1 MFLFVIPLRV
11 DYLSLVNVSGWH
23 REQEHTLAR
32 LHSGPHL
39 ELVEHEFDKYIS
51 NLNLLSS

>member
-11 DYLSLVNVSGWH
+11 DYLSLVNVSGLH

-32 LHSGPHL
+32 HHSGPHL